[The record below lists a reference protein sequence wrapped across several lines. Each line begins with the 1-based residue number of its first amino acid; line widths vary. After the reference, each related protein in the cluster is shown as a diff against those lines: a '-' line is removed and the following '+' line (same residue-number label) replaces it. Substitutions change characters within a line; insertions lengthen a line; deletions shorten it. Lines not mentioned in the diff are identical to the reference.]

1 MNPQDLT
8 LQESDPNKC
17 FEEEKE
23 SAVPSKQALD
33 QVCEPEIFKVLDNFE
48 KPAKKEESLANHDS
62 DDEFEDAENNCSDDD
77 EEVTVEEFLET
88 KKGEINSVLK
98 FLISQ
103 KSFDKNN
110 VDKFKSSKS

>member
-1 MNPQDLT
+1 MHYTPFAKDLV
-8 LQESDPNKC
+8 K
-17 FEEEKE
+17 
-23 SAVPSKQALD
+23 
-33 QVCEPEIFKVLDNFE
+33 
-48 KPAKKEESLANHDS
+48 
-62 DDEFEDAENNCSDDD
+62 FEDAENDCSDDD

-110 VDKFKSSKS
+110 VDKFKSSKSKRDKL